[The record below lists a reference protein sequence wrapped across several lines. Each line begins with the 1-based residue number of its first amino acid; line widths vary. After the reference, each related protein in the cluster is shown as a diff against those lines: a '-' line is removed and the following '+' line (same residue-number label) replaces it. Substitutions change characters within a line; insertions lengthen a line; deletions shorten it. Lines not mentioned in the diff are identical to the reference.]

1 MKGERLKGLFSPRS
15 VAVIGASNN
24 FGKLGYHVMKSLV
37 EGGYSGGIY
46 PVNPKGGEIWGI
58 RSYPSLS
65 EVPHPVDLAIIAVP
79 AALVPPVLE
88 ECGRKGVKGVVMIT
102 AGFREIEAS
111 EGAEL
116 QERVREIADRWGL
129 PIIGPNTFG
138 FVNLPFG
145 INATFTPEFS
155 RMERGGVALVSQS
168 GGFCHLSGF
177 LAMKQG
183 VGFSKVVGL
192 GNRANVDFPEM
203 LEYLGEDPDTKVI
216 ALYIEGID
224 EPRQLMD
231 VARRLRGKKFVLA
244 YKAGRSKKG
253 DDASRFHTGSLAG
266 NYRIWQGALRQAGI
280 LEVNSTEELL
290 DTAKALSSSPLP
302 HGRRMAVLSSQA
314 GPGLIASDRVEDE
327 GLELARFSP
336 QTQRRIN
343 DILPPLA
350 IRSNPVDTGPAWYDP
365 GAIVRILEA
374 VLDDE
379 GTDGVLFLNMFA
391 SANLRLAQGVREY
404 MEKREEL
411 RKPVIACFAFPPGVW
426 DEEVRRM
433 DRRKGFVVL
442 PTPERAA
449 RAMAN
454 LWRMKLLLEDGS
466 P

>member
-1 MKGERLKGLFSPRS
+1 MKRERFEDLFSPRS

-37 EGGYSGGIY
+37 KGGYSGEIY
-46 PVNPKGGEIWGI
+46 PINPKGEEIWGI
-58 RSYPSLS
+58 RSYRSLG
-65 EVPHPVDLAIIAVP
+65 EVPHRVDLAIIAVP

-88 ECGRKGVKGVVMIT
+88 ECGQKGVKGVVMIT

-116 QERVREIADRWGL
+116 QERVREIAERWGL

-155 RMERGGVALVSQS
+155 RMEAGGVALVSQS

-177 LAMKQG
+177 LAMEQG

-203 LEYLGEDPDTKVI
+203 LEYLAEDPDTRVI

-224 EPRQLMD
+224 EPRRLME
-231 VARRLRGKKFVLA
+231 VAKGLRGKKFVLA
-244 YKAGRSKKG
+244 YKAGRSEKG

-280 LEVNSTEELL
+280 LEVDSTEELL
-290 DTAKALSSSPLP
+290 DTAKALSSSPLL
-302 HGRRMAVLSSQA
+302 HGRRIAVLSSQA
-314 GPGLIASDRVEDE
+314 GPGLIASDRVEGE

-343 DILPPLA
+343 EILPPLA
-350 IRSNPVDTGPAWYDP
+350 IRSNPVDMGPAWYDP

-426 DEEVRRM
+426 DEEVRKM

-449 RAMAN
+449 KAMAN
-454 LWRMKLLLEDGS
+454 LWRMKLLMEDGS

>member
-1 MKGERLKGLFSPRS
+1 MKRERLKDLFSPRS

-24 FGKLGYHVMKSLV
+24 PGKLGYHVMKSLV
-37 EGGYSGGIY
+37 EGGYSGKIY
-46 PVNPKGGEIWGI
+46 PINPKREEIWKI
-58 RSYPSLS
+58 KSYPSLK
-65 EVPHPVDLAIIAVP
+65 EVPHTVNLAIITVP
-79 AALVPPVLE
+79 AALVPSVLE
-88 ECGRKGVKGVVMIT
+88 ECGEKEVDGVVVIT

-116 QERVREIADRWGL
+116 QERMKRIAERWEL

-155 RMERGGVALVSQS
+155 RMEKGGVALVSQS

-177 LAMKQG
+177 LAIKQR
-183 VGFSKVVGL
+183 VGFSKMVGL
-192 GNRANVDFPEM
+192 GNRANIDFPEM
-203 LEYLGEDPDTKVI
+203 MEYLAGDPDTKVI

-224 EPRQLMD
+224 EPRRLMEA
-231 VARRLRGKKFVLA
+231 ARKLKGKKFVLA

-253 DDASRFHTGSLAG
+253 NDASRFHTGSLAG

-290 DTAKALSSSPLP
+290 DTAKVLSSSPLP
-302 HGRRMAVLSSQA
+302 QGRRIAVLSSQA
-314 GPGLIASDRVEDE
+314 GPGLIASDMVESE

-336 QTQRRIN
+336 QTQKRIN

-365 GAIVRILEA
+365 RAIVKVLEA

-379 GTDGVLFLNMFA
+379 GTDGILFLNMFA
-391 SANLRLAQGVREY
+391 SANLKVAQGVREY
-404 MEKREEL
+404 MEKREGL

-433 DRRKGFVVL
+433 DGRKGFVVL

-449 RAMAN
+449 KSMAN
-454 LWRMKLLLEDGS
+454 LWRMKALMEDE
-466 P
+466 